1 MIEEYWQDSFIY
13 YVTFTSDY
21 SKTKYTRALIFKA
34 EKSVDE
40 IKNIVL
46 TRFKNV
52 LEINRIEEFE
62 DGLLLKKEFLTS

>member
-13 YVTFTSDY
+13 YVTFTSYY
-21 SKTKYTRALIFKA
+21 SKTKFTRALIFKT

-40 IKNIVL
+40 IEEIVL

>member
-13 YVTFTSDY
+13 YVTFTSDH
-21 SKTKYTRALIFKA
+21 SEIKFTRALIFKTQ
-34 EKSVDE
+34 KSEDE
-40 IKNIVL
+40 IKDIVL

-52 LEINRIEEFE
+52 LEVNRIEESE